1 MLKNIKKNVTSVV
14 IITLLSDSYD
24 NYDNHDFH
32 EWENKHPYI
41 LQFIKSL
48 FRTFEF
54 FSLNFEFY
62 LAFQLP

>member
-1 MLKNIKKNVTSVV
+1 MLPV
-14 IITLLSDSYD
+14 LLSLHCFLSYD
-24 NYDNHDFH
+24 NYDSHDFH

-54 FSLNFEFY
+54 F
-62 LAFQLP
+62 